1 MRAIFTCIALVAFLI
16 SGCDTTVNN
25 KVKEND
31 TIAKDTLSEKDAI
44 KKTLQEDLPP
54 PTDIKQFNWF
64 YSAFAYA
71 AIAGNDTLFDVVI
84 HPMYGLWIIHSEGAV
99 PNFTHVTHIMEYKK
113 ANGKSLL
120 PFDRDPMISVPKEGT
135 LPVVD
140 CESKNLYNKKGCFTS
155 LQNSFKEQ
163 KIWKNAGLSADKDRA
178 IEASAVT
185 ITRTVI
191 NTENYRFYFSLIDGS
206 WYLTFMDIM
215 RPCEA

>member
-1 MRAIFTCIALVAFLI
+1 MRAFISCITIVALFI

-25 KVKEND
+25 QANETNAIPKDTVSVKE
-31 TIAKDTLSEKDAI
+31 TI
-44 KKTLQEDLPP
+44 KKSLQEDLPP

-99 PNFTHVTHIMEYKK
+99 PNFTHVTHIREFKK
-113 ANGKSLL
+113 ANGKSIL
-120 PFDRDPMISVPKEGT
+120 PFDRDAMISVPKEGT

-140 CESKNLYNKKGCFTS
+140 CESKNLYDKKGCFTS
-155 LQNSFKEQ
+155 LQNKFYEQ
-163 KIWKNAGLSADKDRA
+163 KIWKHAGLSADKDRA

>member
-1 MRAIFTCIALVAFLI
+1 MRSIFICIAISALFI

-25 KVKEND
+25 KAKTND
-31 TIAKDTLSEKDAI
+31 TIPKDTLSVKDAI

-64 YSAFAYA
+64 YSAFAHA
-71 AIAGNDTLFDVVI
+71 ATTGNDTMFDVVI
-84 HPMYGLWIIHSEGAV
+84 NPVYGLWIIHSEGAV
-99 PNFTHVTHIMEYKK
+99 PNYTHVNHILEFKK
-113 ANGKSLL
+113 ANGKGIL
-120 PFDRDPMISVPKEGT
+120 PFDRDAMMSVPKEEA

-140 CESKNLYNKKGCFTS
+140 CESKDLYNKKGCFTS
-155 LQNSFKEQ
+155 LQNSFYQQ
-163 KIWKNAGLSADKDRA
+163 KTWKHASLPPEKDRA
-178 IEASAVT
+178 IEASAAT

-206 WYLTFMDIM
+206 WYLTFLDIM